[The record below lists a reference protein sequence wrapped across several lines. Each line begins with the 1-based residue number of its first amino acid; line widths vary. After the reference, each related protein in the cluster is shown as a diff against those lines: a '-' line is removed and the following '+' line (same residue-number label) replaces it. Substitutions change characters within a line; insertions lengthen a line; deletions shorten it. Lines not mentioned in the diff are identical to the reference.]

1 MSDQINKNLPRDV
14 FLYLLSIITLVAST
28 ISFGVLVFQ
37 YINIYFPDI
46 IYDYYVSA
54 SSYFSPIRQS
64 LATLI
69 VIFPVYFFVLR
80 FLAKDVDENPEKRDL
95 KIRKWLLYFTVF
107 VAALVI
113 IGDLVALIN
122 TYLNGELTT
131 RFILKVLT
139 IFFIA
144 GSVFSYYFSE
154 LRELRTKG
162 KKSLNW
168 ISVYKWVVVAV
179 VILAVGF
186 GFYVAGSPAN
196 QRMIRFDE
204 RRVNDLSALQNQI
217 INYWQKKNELPQN
230 LSQMANDILG
240 IVIPGDPKTGTPYE
254 YRVLGNLKFEL
265 CATFENSNLDQKA
278 AGPKTA
284 LREQLIY
291 PYSGGEMQTWQ
302 HNAERT
308 CFNRTIDPDLF
319 KVEISKPL

>member
-1 MSDQINKNLPRDV
+1 MPDQMNKNLPRDV
-14 FLYLLSIITLVAST
+14 FLYLLSIITLVASA

-46 IYDYYVSA
+46 INNYHGSA
-54 SSYFSPIRQS
+54 SSYFSTIRQS

-80 FLAKDVDENPEKRDL
+80 FLANDVDENSEKREL

-113 IGDLVALIN
+113 VGDLVTLIN
-122 TYLNGELTT
+122 TYLNGDLTSQ
-131 RFILKVLT
+131 FILKIIT

-162 KKSLNW
+162 KNGLDWVN
-168 ISVYKWVVVAV
+168 IYKWVLVAV
-179 VILAVGF
+179 IILAIGF

-196 QRMIRFDE
+196 QRMVRFDE
-204 RRVNDLSALQNQI
+204 TRVGDLSSLQSQI
-217 INYWQKKNELPQN
+217 INYWQKKNALPQS
-230 LSQMANDILG
+230 LDQLANDILG
-240 IVIPGDPKTGTPYE
+240 IMIPKDPKSGLAYE
-254 YRVLGNLKFEL
+254 YRVLDKLKFEL
-265 CATFENSNLDQKA
+265 CATFETSSSEDSG
-278 AGPKTA
+278 GPKA
-284 LREQLIY
+284 VPMMY
-291 PYSGGEMQTWQ
+291 PYPGGEIQTWQ

-308 CFNRTIDPDLF
+308 CFQRTIDPDLF
-319 KVEISKPL
+319 QIDKPRPL